1 MFKRKMSNIPGTN
14 FIANNSGNSTT
25 NIPLYD
31 NFYRASNDKELT
43 KEEREDFME
52 KIEGIDE
59 KGAEL
64 VFVLLKK
71 YAIDNGDKALIPL
84 QGKYIGKNL
93 QFDTKKLP
101 PKLVR
106 MIYNFIT
113 QHIKAMQEKIE
124 RPVLPF

>member
-1 MFKRKMSNIPGTN
+1 MTNIPGTD
-14 FIANNSGNSTT
+14 FINNSVNSTS
-25 NIPLYD
+25 IPLYD
-31 NFYRASNDKELT
+31 NFYKSSSDKELT
-43 KEEREDFME
+43 KEEREDFMK
-52 KIEGIDE
+52 KIENIDD

-71 YAIDNGDKALIPL
+71 YAIDNGDKTLIPL

-101 PKLVR
+101 CKLVR
-106 MIYNFIT
+106 MIYNFTT
-113 QHIKAMQEKIE
+113 QHIRAMQENIE

>member
-1 MFKRKMSNIPGTN
+1 MSN
-14 FIANNSGNSTT
+14 

-31 NFYRASNDKELT
+31 NFYKSSVDKELT
-43 KEEREDFME
+43 KQEREDFME
-52 KIEGIDE
+52 KIEQIDE

-71 YAIDNGDKALIPL
+71 YAIDSGDKALIPL
-84 QGKYIGKNL
+84 QGKYIGKNI

-101 PKLVR
+101 HKLVR

-113 QHIKAMQEKIE
+113 QHIETMKEVIE
-124 RPVLPF
+124 RPALPF

>member
-1 MFKRKMSNIPGTN
+1 MSNIPGTN